1 MLSRRSIS
9 HTKPFTA
16 LYERT
21 SVMEALYTR
30 TADIGSSIVHGLLE
44 ESAYPYLTAQVSVN
58 VLPRLM
64 ASALETLKW
73 IL

>member
-1 MLSRRSIS
+1 M
-9 HTKPFTA
+9 KPYTA

-30 TADIGSSIVHGLLE
+30 TAVIGSNIGRGLSE

-58 VLPRLM
+58 VLPKLT
-64 ASALETLKW
+64 ASALETLRW
-73 IL
+73 IQ

>member
-1 MLSRRSIS
+1 
-9 HTKPFTA
+9 
-16 LYERT
+16 
-21 SVMEALYTR
+21 MEALYTR
-30 TADIGSSIVHGLLE
+30 TADIGSSIAHDLLE

>member
-1 MLSRRSIS
+1 
-9 HTKPFTA
+9 
-16 LYERT
+16 
-21 SVMEALYTR
+21 MEALYTR
-30 TADIGSSIVHGLLE
+30 TAVIGSSIGRGLSE